1 MAAID
6 SAIAV
11 DQSVLIYGEQATV
24 TANATSTAT
33 ADASTVDGIAA
44 AGANI
49 TDNSGLDQSTL
60 NAGTG
65 ASVKVDVNGTAQAG
79 SATVNSTTVG
89 TSTLLSASTTVT
101 SAASTYTADSSVV
114 GAFGTIGI
122 QNGDLIV
129 NPDDGTKYYVVNKT
143 EVTGADQTFQLSSTP
158 GGTALAVD
166 TALATSFSTALV
178 ETGTGTAAQ
187 IAATNAGLAVIS
199 SSATSVFTGEM
210 AGITDISSANVDLT
224 IGTAGIVDVDVNGL
238 ADSNAA
244 NVDGDAY
251 ATANFGAG
259 GALGINETG
268 IVAGTTAT
276 ITADVDADA
285 LSVATSIG
293 SPTAT
298 AVGGG
303 ADANADSDLTAVGIN
318 NFGNSATAGNITVG
332 TDATIRG
339 AAGSSTDRVTVGATA
354 TTQTG
359 AATADAD
366 AFSVAGILDTQD
378 ATAVANSITVGEAGT
393 VTGLAYTN
401 FDAVAAATT
410 GAATADSTATNISGI
425 QSDTVVIGTD
435 GKVQGQANTQMD
447 VSATV
452 VDGITADTGDAA
464 ATAFISETKGT
475 DLDSLTI
482 GDSAVGTSGYNILG
496 RADVDLSV
504 SAAST
509 GADTT
514 GDSANADGHL
524 RDVGGL
530 EIGDFDTT
538 GESGLTVGT
547 NATVAGVANAVMDA
561 SASSVDGEVDAT
573 SYVGLD
579 PAAATTPANGEL
591 GAVGIDLGDVA
602 SIGTNATILG
612 QGAVDLS
619 ATATNIGN
627 QGTGNEPT
635 AVANAGADFVAG
647 LNVANATSDVSFG
660 TNASVTAAG
669 TADVDAIAS
678 SVTGVAVNASAGNV
692 DTSVA
697 NTNSGLVT
705 SQQMDVRGL
714 NSDADINFGTSA
726 NVNADAQVDLTATAS
741 NTGTLGV
748 NSTVSADAELNSAVG
763 LDMRDGA
770 VGAFTVGTTAVVDAD
785 SVITGTATATSVEG
799 TVNADAI
806 ANTNIGAQTDVFTVG
821 ESAVVTA
828 DADSTQVATAATVGN
843 ATGANATADATVT
856 TNIGLDAQMA
866 FTVGTNASVTG
877 IADATNRATAT
888 NVDLNATATAGDG
901 ASEISGVDTALTFT
915 VGTNGN
921 LTGQA
926 IVDQD
931 ATASTVGLT
940 AGAQSSTAMAQAV
953 EVSGLELDGG
963 ATTFGTN
970 ATVIGSAA
978 VTNDAKATGI
988 YASTNADV
996 DFTTIQG
1003 VELDVAGLTTGTEAT
1018 LAARATAAN
1027 VATAQSISGDAD
1039 ADIDVDLTGG
1049 LKATGESVTIGTAG
1063 IIDADASITNVA
1075 TASSVDASGAA
1086 VDATINN
1093 DKVVGI
1099 ELATGT
1105 LSTGT
1110 TLALDA
1116 DAVSSQIASAS
1127 NIGDPLGIDQAA
1139 TANVA
1144 IADGI
1149 YGIQNTI
1156 LTVGTNTT
1164 QLTSS
1169 ATLVGD
1175 ATASNMSGTSTALAG
1190 GTSGE
1195 VIALDNSTTTIGL
1208 NATNGMSLQASST
1221 LSADARSIEDA
1232 ATAQAGT
1239 NTLFNSAAFTS
1250 QGRLAADDVTGVE
1263 LSDITIGNDAGTI
1276 QAGAIGRLEAIASTN
1291 GTTTGAQAAT
1301 AQAAQDAAGLLNSRV
1316 VIGNDGNLTGTA
1328 NLAATASASN
1338 VGDVASTTNDANSNI
1353 QLNAQGIKQTDT
1365 AGDQITIGA
1374 DGNVAG
1380 RAYVD
1385 GSAISTSVNGSAS
1398 AQGDLISLG
1407 LNLDD
1412 LSDIT
1417 IGQSGNISGLSVLG
1431 EMSVT
1436 GSFTDQVDVL
1446 ASTTSEDATAYG
1458 IFDSAGILGLDPTG
1472 TAGDG
1477 TILTAGPTDGDV
1489 TGQGLAGVNAV
1500 ASTIGNAAGDNAIAD
1515 LVGSVSG
1522 IQDVDI
1528 LGGMQGINTVKGT
1541 SFGDFDASASSI
1553 KGDATAASNTDAYGI
1568 FDSNGDGAITLSGNI
1583 VAQAVLSNTV
1593 MASSV
1598 NGNASATATGDA
1610 IGMGGY
1616 DVTILGSGSF
1626 TASANSSVDSDASS
1640 VKFGARA

>member
-1 MAAID
+1 MAAIN

-11 DQSVLIYGEQATV
+11 DQSDLVYGEQATV
-24 TANATSTAT
+24 NANATSNAT
-33 ADASTVDGIAA
+33 ADASSVDGIAA

-49 TDNSGLDQSTL
+49 TDNTGLDRSSLT
-60 NAGTG
+60 AGTG
-65 ASVKVDVNGTAQAG
+65 ASVKVDVNGTAQ
-79 SATVNSTTVG
+79 
-89 TSTLLSASTTVT
+89 
-101 SAASTYTADSSVV
+101 SAASTINNVNTAITVTAGSGTVPSGTPANDFR
-114 GAFGTIGI
+114 GAIVTAGDMYMSATGVEYFVLTSTTATTDTFQVSLSPGGPAIANTVTDAAGATELEASTAASMFS
-122 QNGDLIV
+122 GDL
-129 NPDDGTKYYVVNKT
+129 
-143 EVTGADQTFQLSSTP
+143 
-158 GGTALAVD
+158 
-166 TALATSFSTALV
+166 
-178 ETGTGTAAQ
+178 
-187 IAATNAGLAVIS
+187 
-199 SSATSVFTGEM
+199 
-210 AGITDISSANVDLT
+210 AGITDATNTDVDLT
-224 IGTAGIVDVDVNGL
+224 IGTAGVVDVDLNAL
-238 ADSNAA
+238 AQATST
-244 NVDGDAY
+244 NVDGDAN
-251 ATANFGAG
+251 AISNTGTN
-259 GALGINETG
+259 GALGITGTG
-268 IVAGTTAT
+268 ISAGTTAT

-285 LSVATSIG
+285 LSVATSVG

-298 AVGGG
+298 TISTPGTDG

-318 NFGNSATAGNITVG
+318 DFGASSGNITVG

-339 AAGSSTDRVTVGATA
+339 AAGSSADRVTVDASA

-359 AATADAD
+359 FATADAD
-366 AFSVAGILDTQD
+366 AFRVAGISDGQNGTNVVD
-378 ATAVANSITVGEAGT
+378 NSITVGDAGT

-410 GAATADSTATNISGI
+410 GAATADSNATFINGI

-464 ATAFISETKGT
+464 ATATIAETKGT
-475 DLDSLTI
+475 DLETLTV

-514 GDSANADGHL
+514 GDSAKADGQL
-524 RDVGGL
+524 TEVGGL
-530 EIGDFDTT
+530 EIGDFDAIA
-538 GESGLTVGT
+538 GSGLTVGT

-561 SASSVDGEVDAT
+561 SATSVDGEVDAT

-579 PAAATTPANGEL
+579 PAAATNPANGES

-619 ATATNIGN
+619 ATATNIGS

-647 LNVANATSDVSFG
+647 LNVAGAISDVSFG

-678 SVTGVAVNASAGNV
+678 SVTGDVVNASAGNV
-692 DTSVA
+692 DTSA
-697 NTNSGLVT
+697 TNTNSGLVT

-714 NSDADINFGTSA
+714 NSDADITFGTSA
-726 NVNADAQVDLTATAS
+726 SVDADAQVDLSATAS

-748 NSTVSADAELNSAVG
+748 NSTVNADAELNSAVG
-763 LDMRDGA
+763 LDMVDGA
-770 VGAFTVGTTAVVDAD
+770 NGAFTVGTTAVVDAD
-785 SVITGTATATSVEG
+785 SVITGTAIATSVEG

-806 ANTNIGAQTDVFTVG
+806 ALTNIGAQTDAFTVG
-821 ESAVVTA
+821 QSAVVTA
-828 DADSTQVATAATVGN
+828 DADSTQVATATTVGN
-843 ATGANATADATVT
+843 ATGADATADATVT
-856 TNIGLDAQMA
+856 TNIGLDAAGA

-877 IADATNRATAT
+877 IADATNKATAT
-888 NVDLNATATAGDG
+888 NVDRNATATAGDV
-901 ASEISGVDTALTFT
+901 ASQISGVDTGAAFT

-931 ATASTVGLT
+931 AIASTGGLT
-940 AGAQSSTAMAQAV
+940 AGTELSTAMAQAV
-953 EVSGLELDGG
+953 EVSGLELDNG

-1003 VELDVAGLTTGTEAT
+1003 VELDTGSLISGTEAT
-1018 LAARATAAN
+1018 VGARATAAN
-1027 VATAQSISGDAD
+1027 VATAQSTSGNAD

-1049 LKATGESVTIGTAG
+1049 LNATDESVTIGTAG

-1075 TASSVDASGAA
+1075 TASSVDASSAA

-1093 DKVVGI
+1093 DRVVGI
-1099 ELATGT
+1099 ELASASTTSGV

-1127 NIGDPLGIDQAA
+1127 NIGDPLGADQAA
-1139 TANVA
+1139 AANVA
-1144 IADGI
+1144 SGDLV
-1149 YGIQNTI
+1149 YGIQDTI
-1156 LTVGTNTT
+1156 ITVGTNTT

-1175 ATASNMSGTSTALAG
+1175 ATASNMSGTSTAIAG
-1190 GTSGE
+1190 GTNGE
-1195 VIALDNSTTTIGL
+1195 VIALDTSATTIGL

-1221 LSADARSIEDA
+1221 LSADASSIEDA
-1232 ATAQAGT
+1232 ALAQAGT
-1239 NTLFNSAAFTS
+1239 VAAYAAPTAAS
-1250 QGRLAADDVTGVE
+1250 VLALTGDVVTGVD
-1263 LSDITIGNDAGTI
+1263 SSPITVGNDAGTI
-1276 QAGAIGRLEAIASTN
+1276 LAGATGRLEAIASTN
-1291 GTTTGAQAAT
+1291 GTTAGDQDAT
-1301 AQAAQDAAGLLNSRV
+1301 AMAAQTATGLVDSTV
-1316 VIGNDGNLTGTA
+1316 IIGNDGNLTGTA
-1328 NLAATASASN
+1328 NLVGTASASN
-1338 VGDVASTTNDANSNI
+1338 VGNIGSDNDANSAI
-1353 QLNAQGIKQTDT
+1353 QLNSQGINQTADT
-1365 AGDQITIGA
+1365 ITIGA

-1380 RAYVD
+1380 RAFVD
-1385 GSAISTSVNGSAS
+1385 GSAISTSVNGSANT
-1398 AQGDLISLG
+1398 QGDLTSLG

-1412 LSDIT
+1412 TSDIT

-1431 EMSVT
+1431 EMSAL
-1436 GSFTDQVDVL
+1436 GSFTDQVDLL
-1446 ASTTSEDATAYG
+1446 ASTTSNDATAVG
-1458 IFDSAGILGLDPTG
+1458 DFDSAGILGSD
-1472 TAGDG
+1472 AGA
-1477 TILTAGPTDGDV
+1477 TQTVLTAGPTDGDV

-1500 ASTIGNAAGDNAIAD
+1500 ASTIGNPGATGIDNAIAD
-1515 LVGSVSG
+1515 LAGSVSG

-1553 KGDATAASNTDAYGI
+1553 AGDATAASNTDAYGI

-1610 IGMGGY
+1610 VGMGGY
-1616 DVTILGSGSF
+1616 NVTILGSGSF
-1626 TASANSSVDSDASS
+1626 TASANSSSDADASS

>member
-11 DQSVLIYGEQATV
+11 DQSDLVYGEQATV

-33 ADASTVDGIAA
+33 ADASSVDGIAA

-49 TDNSGLDQSTL
+49 TDNTGLDRSTL
-60 NAGTG
+60 TAGT
-65 ASVKVDVNGTAQAG
+65 AAIVDVDVNGTAQ
-79 SATVNSTTVG
+79 
-89 TSTLLSASTTVT
+89 
-101 SAASTYTADSSVV
+101 SAASTINATNTATDLTV
-114 GAFGTIGI
+114 GSGGATGNDFQSTVAVTA
-122 QNGDLIV
+122 GDMFMG
-129 NPDDGTKYYVVNKT
+129 DDGTEYFVLTSAGAGADFTVSTSPGCSPVTFAVVNANLTVGAT
-143 EVTGADQTFQLSSTP
+143 ELEA
-158 GGTALAVD
+158 
-166 TALATSFSTALV
+166 STAASMFSGDL
-178 ETGTGTAAQ
+178 
-187 IAATNAGLAVIS
+187 
-199 SSATSVFTGEM
+199 
-210 AGITDISSANVDLT
+210 AGITDATSTDVDLT
-224 IGTAGIVDVDVNGL
+224 IGTAGVVDVDLNAL
-238 ADSNAA
+238 AQATSS
-244 NVDGDAY
+244 NVDGDAN
-251 ATANFGAG
+251 AISSTGST
-259 GALGINETG
+259 GALGITGTG
-268 IVAGTTAT
+268 ISAGTTAT

-285 LSVATSIG
+285 LSVATSVG

-298 AVGGG
+298 TTTGG

-318 NFGNSATAGNITVG
+318 DFGNATGNITVG

-339 AAGSSTDRVTVGATA
+339 AAGSSADRVTVDASA

-359 AATADAD
+359 FATADAD
-366 AFSVAGILDTQD
+366 AASVAGILDSQSGSNVVD
-378 ATAVANSITVGEAGT
+378 NSITVGDAGT

-435 GKVQGQANTQMD
+435 GMVQGQANTQMD

-464 ATAFISETKGT
+464 ATATISQTKGT
-475 DLDSLTI
+475 DLETLTV
-482 GDSAVGTSGYNILG
+482 GDSAVVTSGYNILG

-514 GDSANADGHL
+514 GDSANADGQL
-524 RDVGGL
+524 TDIGGL
-530 EIGDFDTT
+530 EIGDFDAIA
-538 GESGLTVGT
+538 GSGLTVGT

-561 SASSVDGEVDAT
+561 SATSVDGEVDAT
-573 SYVGLD
+573 SYVGTD
-579 PAAATTPANGEL
+579 ATANGNLEA

-647 LNVANATSDVSFG
+647 LNVADATSDVSFG

-678 SVTGVAVNASAGNV
+678 SVTGLTVNASAGNV
-692 DTSVA
+692 DTST
-697 NTNSGLVT
+697 TNSGMGFA
-705 SQQMDVRGL
+705 QQMDVRGL
-714 NSDADINFGTSA
+714 NSDADITFGTSA
-726 NVNADAQVDLTATAS
+726 NVNADAQVDLSATAS

-763 LDMRDGA
+763 LDMRDVA
-770 VGAFTVGTTAVVDAD
+770 NGAFTVGTTAVVDAD

-799 TVNADAI
+799 TVNADAV
-806 ANTNIGAQTDVFTVG
+806 ATTNIGAQTDAFTVG
-821 ESAVVTA
+821 TSAVVTA
-828 DADSTQVATAATVGN
+828 DADSTQIATAATVGN

-856 TNIGLDAQMA
+856 TNIGLDAVGA
-866 FTVGTNASVTG
+866 FSVGTNASVTG
-877 IADATNRATAT
+877 IADATNKATAT
-888 NVDLNATATAGDG
+888 NVDLNATATAGDV
-901 ASEISGVDTALTFT
+901 ASQISGVDTTSTFT

-931 ATASTVGLT
+931 AIASTGGLT
-940 AGAQSSTAMAQAV
+940 AGTQSSTAMAQAV

-970 ATVIGSAA
+970 ATVFGSAA

-988 YASTNADV
+988 YASTDADV

-1003 VELDVAGLTTGTEAT
+1003 VELNTGSLVSGTEAT
-1018 LAARATAAN
+1018 VAARATAAN
-1027 VATAQSISGDAD
+1027 VATAQSTSGNAD

-1049 LKATGESVTIGTAG
+1049 LNATDESVTIGTAG

-1075 TASSVDASGAA
+1075 TASSVDASSAA
-1086 VDATINN
+1086 VDATVNN
-1093 DKVVGI
+1093 DRVVGI
-1099 ELATGT
+1099 ELASASTTTGV

-1127 NIGDPLGIDQAA
+1127 NIGDPLGADQAA
-1139 TANVA
+1139 TATVA
-1144 IADGI
+1144 SADLI
-1149 YGIQNTI
+1149 YGIQDTVI
-1156 LTVGTNTT
+1156 TVGTNTT

-1175 ATASNMSGTSTALAG
+1175 ATASNMSGTSTAQAG
-1190 GTSGE
+1190 GLSSE
-1195 VIALDNSTTTIGL
+1195 VIALDNSATTIGL

-1221 LSADARSIEDA
+1221 LSADASSIEDA
-1232 ATAQAGT
+1232 ATAKAGT
-1239 NTLFNSAAFTS
+1239 SVVYAAPTAAS
-1250 QGRLAADDVTGVE
+1250 VLALTGDVVTGVDT
-1263 LSDITIGNDAGTI
+1263 SNITVGNDAGTI
-1276 QAGAIGRLEAIASTN
+1276 LAGATGRLEAIASTK
-1291 GTTTGAQAAT
+1291 GTDTTDKDAT
-1301 AQAAQDAAGLLNSRV
+1301 AMAAQTATGLVDSTV
-1316 VIGNDGNLTGTA
+1316 TIGNDGNLTGTA
-1328 NLAATASASN
+1328 NLVGTASASN
-1338 VGDVASTTNDANSNI
+1338 VGDIGGDNNANSAI
-1353 QLNAQGIKQTDT
+1353 QLNSQGIDQTADT
-1365 AGDQITIGA
+1365 ITIGA

-1380 RAYVD
+1380 QAFVD
-1385 GSAISTSVNGSAS
+1385 GSAISTSVNGSANS
-1398 AQGDLISLG
+1398 QGDFTSLG

-1412 LSDIT
+1412 TSDIT

-1431 EMSVT
+1431 ELSAL
-1436 GSFTDQVDVL
+1436 GSFTDQVDLL
-1446 ASTTSEDATAYG
+1446 ASTTSNDATAVG
-1458 IFDSAGILGLDPTG
+1458 DFDSAGILGLDL
-1472 TAGDG
+1472 AGVG
-1477 TILTAGPTDGDV
+1477 AGNQTVLTAGPTDGDV

-1500 ASTIGNAAGDNAIAD
+1500 ASTIGNPGTTGDNAIAD

-1553 KGDATAASNTDAYGI
+1553 AGDATAASNTDAYGI
-1568 FDSNGDGAITLSGNI
+1568 FDDNGDGAITLSGNI

-1616 DVTILGSGSF
+1616 DITILGSGSF
-1626 TASANSSVDSDASS
+1626 TASANSSSDSDASS
-1640 VKFGARA
+1640 VALGARA

>member
-1 MAAID
+1 MAAIN

-11 DQSVLIYGEQATV
+11 DQSDLVYGEQATV
-24 TANATSTAT
+24 NANATSNAT
-33 ADASTVDGIAA
+33 ADASSVDGIAA

-49 TDNSGLDQSTL
+49 TDNTGLDRSSL
-60 NAGTG
+60 IAGTG
-65 ASVKVDVNGTAQAG
+65 ASVKVDVNGTA
-79 SATVNSTTVG
+79 
-89 TSTLLSASTTVT
+89 T
-101 SAASTYTADSSVV
+101 SAASTINKVNSATVTIAAGGTPASGTPANDFTGAIVTAGDMYMSATGVEYFVLTSTTAVTEAFQV
-114 GAFGTIGI
+114 SLSPGGPAIANTVADALGATELEASTAASMFS
-122 QNGDLIV
+122 GDL
-129 NPDDGTKYYVVNKT
+129 
-143 EVTGADQTFQLSSTP
+143 
-158 GGTALAVD
+158 
-166 TALATSFSTALV
+166 
-178 ETGTGTAAQ
+178 
-187 IAATNAGLAVIS
+187 
-199 SSATSVFTGEM
+199 
-210 AGITDISSANVDLT
+210 AGITDATSTDVDLT
-224 IGTAGIVDVDVNGL
+224 IGTAGVVDVDLNAL
-238 ADSNAA
+238 AQATSTNI
-244 NVDGDAY
+244 DGDAN
-251 ATANFGAG
+251 AISSTGTS
-259 GALGINETG
+259 GALGITGTG
-268 IVAGTTAT
+268 ISAGTTAT

-285 LSVATSIG
+285 LSVATSVG

-318 NFGNSATAGNITVG
+318 DFGSTTGNITVG

-339 AAGSSTDRVTVGATA
+339 AAGSSADRVTVGATA
-354 TTQTG
+354 STQTG
-359 AATADAD
+359 DATADAD
-366 AFSVAGILDTQD
+366 AANVAGILDTQSGSN
-378 ATAVANSITVGEAGT
+378 AVANSITVGEAGT
-393 VTGLAYTN
+393 VTGLAYTD

-425 QSDTVVIGTD
+425 QSDTLVIGTD

-452 VDGITADTGDAA
+452 VDGITAGTGDAA
-464 ATAFISETKGT
+464 ATATIAETKGT
-475 DLDSLTI
+475 DLETLTV

-514 GDSANADGHL
+514 TDSAKADGQL
-524 RDVGGL
+524 TDVGGL
-530 EIGDFDTT
+530 EIGDFDATA
-538 GESGLTVGT
+538 GSGLTVGT

-561 SASSVDGEVDAT
+561 SATSVDGEVDAT
-573 SYVGLD
+573 SYVGKD
-579 PAAATTPANGEL
+579 PAAATTPANGES

-647 LNVANATSDVSFG
+647 LNVADATSDVSFG

-678 SVTGVAVNASAGNV
+678 SVTGLNVNASAGNV
-692 DTSVA
+692 DTSA
-697 NTNSGLVT
+697 TNTNSGLVT

-714 NSDADINFGTSA
+714 NSDADITFGTSA
-726 NVNADAQVDLTATAS
+726 NVNADAQVDLSATAS

-770 VGAFTVGTTAVVDAD
+770 NGAFTVGTTAVVDAD
-785 SVITGTATATSVEG
+785 SVITGTAIATSVEG

-806 ANTNIGAQTDVFTVG
+806 ATTNIGAQTDAFTVG
-821 ESAVVTA
+821 QSAVVTA
-828 DADSTQVATAATVGN
+828 DADSTQIATAATVGN

-856 TNIGLDAQMA
+856 TNIGLDAVGA

-877 IADATNRATAT
+877 IADASNKATAT
-888 NVDLNATATAGDG
+888 NVDLNATATAGDV
-901 ASEISGVDTALTFT
+901 ASQISGVDTGSTFT

-931 ATASTVGLT
+931 ATAATGGLT
-940 AGAQSSTAMAQAV
+940 AGTQSSTAMAQAV

-963 ATTFGTN
+963 ATNFGTN
-970 ATVIGSAA
+970 ATVIGSSA

-988 YASTNADV
+988 YASTDADV

-1003 VELDVAGLTTGTEAT
+1003 VELDTGSLVSGTEAT
-1018 LAARATAAN
+1018 VAARATAAN
-1027 VATAQSISGDAD
+1027 VATAQSTSGNAD
-1039 ADIDVDLTGG
+1039 ADIDVDLIGG
-1049 LKATGESVTIGTAG
+1049 LNATDESVTIGTAG

-1093 DKVVGI
+1093 DRVVGI
-1099 ELATGT
+1099 ELASASTTTGV

-1127 NIGDPLGIDQAA
+1127 NIGDPLGTDQAA

-1144 IADGI
+1144 SGDYVFGI
-1149 YGIQNTI
+1149 HDTI
-1156 LTVGTNTT
+1156 ITVGTNTT

-1175 ATASNMSGTSTALAG
+1175 ATASNMSGTSTTQAG
-1190 GTSGE
+1190 GQVGGAGNRGE
-1195 VIALDNSTTTIGL
+1195 VFALGRSAATIGL

-1221 LSADARSIEDA
+1221 LSADASSIEDA
-1232 ATAQAGT
+1232 ATAKAGT
-1239 NTLFNSAAFTS
+1239 GAGYVTPTAAIA
-1250 QGRLAADDVTGVE
+1250 LALNGDVVTGVD
-1263 LSDITIGNDAGTI
+1263 SSPITVGNDAGTI
-1276 QAGAIGRLEAIASTN
+1276 LAGATGRLEAIASTN
-1291 GTTTGAQAAT
+1291 GTTAGDQAAT
-1301 AQAAQDAAGLLNSRV
+1301 AMAAQTAAGLVDSTV
-1316 VIGNDGNLTGTA
+1316 TIGNDGNLTGTA
-1328 NLAATASASN
+1328 NLVGTASASN
-1338 VGDVASTTNDANSNI
+1338 VGNIGSDNNANSAI
-1353 QLNAQGIKQTDT
+1353 QLNSQGIDQTTDT
-1365 AGDQITIGA
+1365 ITIGA

-1380 RAYVD
+1380 RAFVD
-1385 GSAISTSVNGSAS
+1385 GSAISTSVNGSANS
-1398 AQGDLISLG
+1398 QGDFTSLG

-1412 LSDIT
+1412 TSDIT

-1431 EMSVT
+1431 EMSAL
-1436 GSFTDQVDVL
+1436 GSFTDQVDLL
-1446 ASTTSEDATAYG
+1446 ASTTSNDATAVG
-1458 IFDSAGILGLDPTG
+1458 DFDSAGILGLDLTT

-1500 ASTIGNAAGDNAIAD
+1500 ASTIGNPGTTGDNAIAD

-1553 KGDATAASNTDAYGI
+1553 AGNATAASNTDAYGI
-1568 FDSNGDGAITLSGNI
+1568 FDSNNDGAITLSGNI

-1610 IGMGGY
+1610 VGMGGY

-1626 TASANSSVDSDASS
+1626 TASANSSSDADASS

>member
-1 MAAID
+1 MAAIN

-11 DQSVLIYGEQATV
+11 DQSDLVYGEQATV
-24 TANATSTAT
+24 NANATSNAT
-33 ADASTVDGIAA
+33 ADASSVDGIAA

-49 TDNSGLDQSTL
+49 TDNTGLDRSSLT
-60 NAGTG
+60 AGTG
-65 ASVKVDVNGTAQAG
+65 ASVKVDVNGTAQ
-79 SATVNSTTVG
+79 
-89 TSTLLSASTTVT
+89 
-101 SAASTYTADSSVV
+101 SAASTINNVNTAITVTAGSGTVPSGTPANDFH
-114 GAFGTIGI
+114 GAIVTAGDMYMSATGVEYFVLTSTTATTDTFQVSLSPGGPAIANTVTNAAGATELEASTAASMFS
-122 QNGDLIV
+122 GDL
-129 NPDDGTKYYVVNKT
+129 
-143 EVTGADQTFQLSSTP
+143 
-158 GGTALAVD
+158 
-166 TALATSFSTALV
+166 
-178 ETGTGTAAQ
+178 
-187 IAATNAGLAVIS
+187 
-199 SSATSVFTGEM
+199 
-210 AGITDISSANVDLT
+210 AGITDATNTDVDLT
-224 IGTAGIVDVDVNGL
+224 IGTAGVVDVDLNAL
-238 ADSNAA
+238 AQATST
-244 NVDGDAY
+244 NVDGDAN
-251 ATANFGAG
+251 AISNTGTN
-259 GALGINETG
+259 GALGITGTG
-268 IVAGTTAT
+268 ISAGTTAT

-285 LSVATSIG
+285 LSVATSVG

-298 AVGGG
+298 TTTGG

-318 NFGNSATAGNITVG
+318 DFGGLGTGITVG

-339 AAGSSTDRVTVGATA
+339 AAGSSADRVTVDASA

-359 AATADAD
+359 FATADAD
-366 AFSVAGILDTQD
+366 AFRVAGISDGQNGTNVVD
-378 ATAVANSITVGEAGT
+378 NSITVGDAGT

-410 GAATADSTATNISGI
+410 GAATADSNATFINGI

-464 ATAFISETKGT
+464 ATATIAETKGT
-475 DLDSLTI
+475 DLETLTV

-514 GDSANADGHL
+514 DDSAKADGQL
-524 RDVGGL
+524 TEVGGL
-530 EIGDFDTT
+530 EIGDFDAIA
-538 GESGLTVGT
+538 GSGLTVGT

-561 SASSVDGEVDAT
+561 SATSVDGEVDAT

-579 PAAATTPANGEL
+579 PALVGGTAPTTPANGES

-627 QGTGNEPT
+627 QGTGKEPT

-647 LNVANATSDVSFG
+647 LNVAGAISDVSFG

-678 SVTGVAVNASAGNV
+678 SVTGDVVNASAGNV
-692 DTSVA
+692 DTSA
-697 NTNSGLVT
+697 TNTNSGLVT

-714 NSDADINFGTSA
+714 NSDADITFGTSA
-726 NVNADAQVDLTATAS
+726 SVDADAKVDLTATAS

-748 NSTVSADAELNSAVG
+748 NSSVSADAELNSAVG
-763 LDMRDGA
+763 LDMQDGTN
-770 VGAFTVGTTAVVDAD
+770 GAFTVGTTAVVDAD

-799 TVNADAI
+799 TVNADAL
-806 ANTNIGAQTDVFTVG
+806 ATTNIGAQTDAFTVG
-821 ESAVVTA
+821 TSAVVTA

-843 ATGANATADATVT
+843 ATSAIATADAAVT
-856 TNIGLDAQMA
+856 TNIGLNAVGA

-877 IADATNRATAT
+877 IADATNKATAT
-888 NVDLNATATAGDG
+888 NVDGSATANAGL
-901 ASEISGVDTALTFT
+901 SNSQISGVDTGSTFT
-915 VGTNGN
+915 VGTDGN

-931 ATASTVGLT
+931 ATAATGGLV
-940 AGAQSSTAMAQAV
+940 AGAQTSTAMAQAT
-953 EVSGLELDGG
+953 EVAGLELDNG

-970 ATVIGSAA
+970 ATVIGSSA
-978 VTNDAKATGI
+978 VTNDATATGI
-988 YASTNADV
+988 YANANADV
-996 DFTTIQG
+996 DFTSIQG
-1003 VELDVAGLTTGTEAT
+1003 VQLDVGALATGTEAT

-1027 VATAQSISGDAD
+1027 VATAQSTSGNAD
-1039 ADIDVDLTGG
+1039 ADIDVTLTGG
-1049 LKATGESVTIGTAG
+1049 LVASSESVTVGTAG

-1075 TASSVDASGAA
+1075 TASSVDASSAA

-1093 DKVVGI
+1093 DRVVGI
-1099 ELATGT
+1099 ELASASTTSGV

-1127 NIGDPLGIDQAA
+1127 NIGDPTSVTLDTTVTPIVGDYAA
-1139 TANVA
+1139 TATVA
-1144 IADGI
+1144 SGDLV
-1149 YGIQNTI
+1149 YGIQNTVI
-1156 LTVGTNTT
+1156 NVGTNTT

-1175 ATASNMSGTSTALAG
+1175 ATASNMSGTSTAIAG
-1190 GTSGE
+1190 GTNGE
-1195 VIALDNSTTTIGL
+1195 VIALDTSATTIGL

-1221 LSADARSIEDA
+1221 LSADASSIEDA
-1232 ATAQAGT
+1232 ATAKAGT
-1239 NTLFNSAAFTS
+1239 VTTFNSAAFS
-1250 QGRLAADDVTGVE
+1250 NQGRLAADDVTGVE

-1301 AQAAQDAAGLLNSRV
+1301 AQAAQDAAGLFNSKV
-1316 VIGNDGNLTGTA
+1316 IIGNDGNLTGTA

-1338 VGDVASTTNDANSNI
+1338 VGDVASTTNNANSVI

-1380 RAYVD
+1380 RAFVD

-1431 EMSVT
+1431 EMSAT

-1458 IFDSAGILGLDPTG
+1458 IFDSAGILGLDAGVTTG
-1472 TAGDG
+1472 DQTV
-1477 TILTAGPTDGDV
+1477 LTAGPTDGDV

-1500 ASTIGNAAGDNAIAD
+1500 ASTIGNPGATGIDNAIAD

-1553 KGDATAASNTDAYGI
+1553 AGNATAASNTDAYGI
-1568 FDSNGDGAITLSGNI
+1568 FDSDGDGAITLSGNI

-1616 DVTILGSGSF
+1616 NVTILGSGSF
-1626 TASANSSVDSDASS
+1626 TASANSSSDADASS